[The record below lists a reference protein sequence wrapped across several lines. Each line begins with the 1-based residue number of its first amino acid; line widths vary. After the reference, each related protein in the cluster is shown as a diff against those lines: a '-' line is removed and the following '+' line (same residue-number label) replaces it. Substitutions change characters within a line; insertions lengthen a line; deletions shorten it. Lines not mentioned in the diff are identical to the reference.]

1 MSNGNDMW
9 GGSDG
14 SSIPSAQE
22 ERFRALQIPDIRD
35 YYEEA
40 ASRAGF
46 KLSEQYNLTP
56 LVVSQCTQIY
66 TNTATNPTIEISL
79 NADVPRQVMRFYFQD
94 PAFIRRVTTTIIA
107 PVIHP
112 AGVPGVQGPFLN
124 GGGQPYENFTP
135 TELDCWC
142 FEGVSPEDY
151 LYAQFERDGAGQIF
165 QTQMVPLS
173 EIAGNAAHG
182 YFFNLIPFVKAGG
195 SLVVTLSIMPPGNQS
210 FDHPPFVSRIGLVT
224 LSFHCERVN
233 LFGV

>member
-1 MSNGNDMW
+1 MNDFW
-9 GGSDG
+9 GSPDG
-14 SSIPSAQE
+14 STIPNANE

-46 KLSEQYNLTP
+46 KLSEKYNLTP
-56 LVVSQCTQIY
+56 LVNSKQTQIY
-66 TNTATNPTIEISL
+66 TNTATNPGIPISL
-79 NADVPRQVMRFYFQD
+79 NADVTRQPMRFYFQD
-94 PAFIRRVTTTIIA
+94 PAFIRRVTATILA
-107 PVIHP
+107 PVIYP

-124 GGGQPYENFTP
+124 AGGQPYENFTP

-142 FEGVSPEDY
+142 FEGVAPEDY
-151 LYAQFERDGAGQIF
+151 LYAQFERDGAGQVF
-165 QTQMVPLS
+165 QTQTVPLS
-173 EIAGNAAHG
+173 EVAGNAQLG

-195 SLVVTLSIMPPGNQS
+195 SIVVNLNIMPPGDQN
-210 FDHPPFVSRIGLVT
+210 FDAPPFVSRMGLIT